1 MVEEEMKQTRV
12 TATETVRSQ
21 SLLVPCR
28 ACNQPTGEFCK
39 TKNGTRTQLAHSVRL
54 RDMQE
59 FKKAQKVEKAAAR
72 VAEVRESLRGT
83 KKADEPSII
92 DAQLDE
98 RYGRTSDSQAVLD
111 VLGKTDGPSAI
122 TA

>member
-59 FKKAQKVEKAAAR
+59 FKKTQKA
-72 VAEVRESLRGT
+72 T
-83 KKADEPSII
+83 KKVKPVDEPSII

>member
-12 TATETVRSQ
+12 TATATVRGQ

-28 ACNQPTGEFCK
+28 TCNQPAGEFCK

-54 RDMQE
+54 RDMLE
-59 FKKAQKVEKAAAR
+59 FKKAQKAP
-72 VAEVRESLRGT
+72 
-83 KKADEPSII
+83 KKVKPVLTDEPSII